1 MINGI
6 NAKLERAEKH
16 LKLATKLLRRFGR
29 GKGEIV
35 RKHHPD
41 IGWVFVYAK
50 FPDPPSYIGLVIG
63 DAIHN
68 MRAALDYSVYAL
80 VLSNPNRPE
89 GVPNDKTMFPI
100 SDTREGFRRQVDKL
114 GRLKGVAD
122 EPLAIIDGIQPY
134 HTRESGLN
142 HRANILWILN
152 KLENIDKHRRINML
166 AGVAARQ
173 RLEFTLPNG
182 QTISQTVIAG
192 QRVVDEGTILV
203 TYRTPAPGE
212 PEMQVKTS
220 ITATAIVFDE
230 PGSEIVNL
238 EVEPALWQIFL
249 AMRKHVIA
257 KLAPY
262 IHDAPQQ
269 RGAQSL

>member
-1 MINGI
+1 MIDGI
-6 NAKLERAEKH
+6 VGKLERAEKH
-16 LKLATKLLRRFGR
+16 LKLATKLLRRFAR
-29 GKGEIV
+29 HEGEIV
-35 RKHHPD
+35 RKHDPES
-41 IGWVFVYAK
+41 GWVYVYAK
-50 FPDPPSYIGLVIG
+50 FPDLPSRIGLVIG

-80 VLSNPNRPE
+80 VLSNPNRPD

-114 GRLKGVAD
+114 GRLTGVAN
-122 EPLAIIDGIQPY
+122 EPLAIIDGVQPY
-134 HTRESGLN
+134 HARESGLN
-142 HRANILWILN
+142 HRANVLWILN
-152 KLENIDKHRRINML
+152 KLENIDKHRRIGML

-173 RLEFTLPNG
+173 RLEFTLPDG
-182 QTISQTVIAG
+182 QTISHSVIAG

-203 TYRTPAPGE
+203 TYRAPAPGE
-212 PEMQVKTS
+212 PEMEVKTH

-238 EVEPALWQIFL
+238 EVEPALWQILL
-249 AMRKHVIA
+249 AIRKHVIV

-262 IHDAPQQ
+262 IHDTPQQ
-269 RGAQSL
+269 RGASSP